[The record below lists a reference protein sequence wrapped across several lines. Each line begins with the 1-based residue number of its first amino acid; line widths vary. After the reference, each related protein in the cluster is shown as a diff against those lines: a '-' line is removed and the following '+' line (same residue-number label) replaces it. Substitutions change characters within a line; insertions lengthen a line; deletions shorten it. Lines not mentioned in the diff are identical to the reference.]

1 MWYTD
6 AVVQA
11 VQQLIRRLI
20 TRTPYPL
27 ALQSLIS
34 LVLLATLPSALAEN
48 GYLLSARFAL
58 LCAVVGLALAM
69 CWLVP
74 VRKFGAWLQLAYLG
88 LQVVATS
95 LAHVVVPSQ
104 LLGYVYLV
112 IVLQAV
118 YLFKPLLWI
127 LLAAGAYTLW
137 SGSLMIASANLID
150 WTRGNL
156 ALAFPVMCILIAA
169 IIYARQHQRSEHV
182 QQVLQ
187 QMQQRYDTLLLHLR
201 DAQQR
206 ATIEERQRLTQTI
219 AHDIT
224 VALGQIEQSIG
235 NAISQAQTSLPRFET
250 TVAQTRAVATAAI
263 ERLRSAVATLR
274 LSTRD
279 DRVSE
284 PPPASLTLP
293 LAELMTVRSQRWL
306 TWCLPLAFAAIVLP
320 LTLLQHPVT
329 PALAAVFI
337 LSCAALIIASVRK

>member
-1 MWYTD
+1 M
-6 AVVQA
+6 V
-11 VQQLIRRLI
+11 RRLI

-34 LVLLATLPSALAEN
+34 LVFLATVPSALAES
-48 GYLLSARFAL
+48 GYLLSVRFGL
-58 LCAVVGLALAM
+58 LCAVVGLALVV
-69 CWLVP
+69 CWCVP
-74 VRKFGAWLQLAYLG
+74 VRTFSAWLQLAYLC

-95 LAHVVVPSQ
+95 LAHAIVPSQ

-127 LLAAGAYTLW
+127 LFAIGTYIFW
-137 SGSLMIASANLID
+137 SGSLMIASATLID

-156 ALAFPVMCILIAA
+156 ALAFPVLCILIAA
-169 IIYARQHQRSEHV
+169 IMYARQHQRSEQV
-182 QQVLQ
+182 QQVFQ

-224 VALGQIEQSIG
+224 VALAQIEQSIAS
-235 NAISQAQTSLPRFET
+235 AISQAQTSLPRFET
-250 TVAQTRAVATAAI
+250 TVAQSRAAAATAI

-274 LSTRD
+274 TRD

-284 PPPASLTLP
+284 PHVLAFTLP
-293 LAELMTVRSQRWL
+293 LAELMTVR
-306 TWCLPLAFAAIVLP
+306 
-320 LTLLQHPVT
+320 
-329 PALAAVFI
+329 
-337 LSCAALIIASVRK
+337 